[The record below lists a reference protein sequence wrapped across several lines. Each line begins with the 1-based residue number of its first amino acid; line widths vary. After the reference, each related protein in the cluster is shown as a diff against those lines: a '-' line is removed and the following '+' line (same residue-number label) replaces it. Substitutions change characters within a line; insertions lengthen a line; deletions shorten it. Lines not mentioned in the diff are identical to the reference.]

1 MKLKMIGII
10 VLLVV
15 LAFSAVPIV
24 SYGAS
29 SPTFTPPSNLKM
41 GSFVPNPEV
50 VGGNA
55 SNLSKWFSMSWGI
68 NQAYQVGAVDYPY
81 QFLYGNF
88 FQNGQQVVQPIQV
101 EFTINWTKVASTD
114 PLGIGEPGW
123 TDLGTF
129 TGFQTGVFDTGEP
142 GSSLGNY
149 PIHVFYVQNS
159 TILEYNVTTE
169 QGQSTYTV
177 PSFMPTSAVNG
188 SFYIVVQ
195 VEYAID
201 TLGEVGQKGYRTIMV
216 GEGEY
221 NALISHVTGKP
232 TTSVNAGLT
241 GASALLNWSFSA
253 GEWSV
258 TFVHFLNNNP
268 SDLSSSNIQ
277 ILQRNNF
284 TYEQTGGIAH
294 LRYNFSLNQ
303 VSGVY
308 AWQFHEGI
316 TDYGTSFVVYN
327 NVTVQQSGDK
337 PPMISIFIKPASQ
350 GGSEQISIYAK
361 DAKNSS
367 IFMEIS
373 VWYGNDIYTVP
384 NATFENVIYYFA
396 PANVTS
402 GTNYTLPSFTSNF
415 YGELNVEVLS
425 ENIYHQ
431 WNNSYASSVVK
442 SNVYSN
448 GSYHFPGPA
457 QSWITSP
464 FSGPLNAVFLVA
476 GIGLFIY
483 SVHES
488 GLEGAARRKVLQGL
502 NAPFLDVRT
511 HYLAAVVLFLLAFVN
526 WSLLFATITSWG
538 GLFP

>member
-1 MKLKMIGII
+1 MNVRKAW
-10 VLLVV
+10 VFLLLSFLVISV
-15 LAFSAVPIV
+15 IPMA
-24 SYGAS
+24 SYASS

-41 GSFVPNPEV
+41 GSFIADPEV
-50 VGGNA
+50 VGGN
-55 SNLSKWFSMSWGI
+55 STNLSKWFSMSWGI
-68 NQAYQVGAVDYPY
+68 NQAYQVGASTYPY

-88 FQNGQQVVQPIQV
+88 YQNGRQTVQPIQV

-123 TDLGTF
+123 TDLGSF
-129 TGFQTGVFDTGEP
+129 TGFQDGVFDTGEP

-177 PSFMPTSAVNG
+177 PSFMPISAVNG
-188 SFYIVVQ
+188 SFYIIVQ
-195 VEYAID
+195 IEYAID
-201 TLGEVGQKGYRTIMV
+201 TLGEVGQMGYRTVYV
-216 GEGEY
+216 GEGEF
-221 NALISHVTGKP
+221 NILQLNTDGPP
-232 TTSVNAGLT
+232 TPVVNGQGPAY
-241 GASALLNWSFSA
+241 LNLSFS
-253 GEWSV
+253 GGDWNVE
-258 TFVHFLNNNP
+258 FVHFLNNNP
-268 SDLSSSNIQ
+268 GNNSTSNIQ
-277 ILQRNNF
+277 ILQRYNF
-284 TYEQTGGIAH
+284 TFTQTRGTVR
-294 LRYNFSLNQ
+294 LMYNFTSSNPA
-303 VSGVY
+303 GVY
-308 AWQFHEGI
+308 GWRLYEGI
-316 TDYGTSFVVYN
+316 TGYGSTFVVHN
-327 NVTVQQSGDK
+327 NVTIQQSGDK
-337 PPMISIFIKPASQ
+337 PPLISIYIKPASQ
-350 GGSEQISIYAK
+350 GGNEQISVYAK

-367 IFMEIS
+367 IFLEIS
-373 VWYGNDIYTVP
+373 VWYGDNPYIVP
-384 NATFENVIYYFA
+384 YPSFSNVIYYFA

-402 GTNYTLPSFTSNF
+402 GANYTLPSFTSNF

-457 QSWITSP
+457 QSWVTSP
-464 FSGPLNAVFLVA
+464 FSGPLNALFLVA

-511 HYLAAVVLFLLAFVN
+511 HYLAAILLFMMAFVN

-538 GLFP
+538 GLVP

>member
-1 MKLKMIGII
+1 MNVRKAWVFLLLSFLVISII
-10 VLLVV
+10 PM
-15 LAFSAVPIV
+15 A
-24 SYGAS
+24 SYASS

-41 GSFVPNPEV
+41 GSFVADPEI

-55 SNLSKWFSMSWGI
+55 TNLSKWFSMSWGI
-68 NQAYQVGAVDYPY
+68 NQAYQVGASTYPY

-88 FQNGQQVVQPIQV
+88 YQNGRQTVQPIQV

-123 TDLGTF
+123 TDLGSF
-129 TGFQTGVFDTGEP
+129 TGFQDGVFDTGEP

-177 PSFMPTSAVNG
+177 PSFMPISAVNG
-188 SFYIVVQ
+188 SFYIIVQ
-195 VEYAID
+195 IEYAID
-201 TLGEVGQKGYRTIMV
+201 TLGEVGQMGYRTVYV
-216 GEGEY
+216 GEGEF
-221 NALISHVTGKP
+221 NILQLNTDGPP
-232 TTSVNAGLT
+232 TPVVNGQGPAY
-241 GASALLNWSFSA
+241 LNLSFS
-253 GEWSV
+253 GGDWNVE
-258 TFVHFLNNNP
+258 FVHFLNNNP
-268 SDLSSSNIQ
+268 GNNSTSNIQ
-277 ILQRNNF
+277 ILQRYNF
-284 TYEQTGGIAH
+284 TFTQTRGTVR
-294 LRYNFSLNQ
+294 LMYNFTSSNPA
-303 VSGVY
+303 GVY
-308 AWQFHEGI
+308 GWRLYEGI
-316 TDYGTSFVVYN
+316 TGYGSTFVVHN
-327 NVTVQQSGDK
+327 NVTIQQSGDK
-337 PPMISIFIKPASQ
+337 PPLISIYIKPASQ
-350 GGSEQISIYAK
+350 GGNEQISVYAK

-367 IFMEIS
+367 IFLEIS
-373 VWYGNDIYTVP
+373 VWYGDNPYIVP
-384 NATFENVIYYFA
+384 YPSFSNVIYYFA

-402 GTNYTLPSFTSNF
+402 GANYTLPSFTSNF

-425 ENIYHQ
+425 ENIYHE

-442 SNVYSN
+442 SNVYNN
-448 GSYHFPGPA
+448 GSYNSPGPT

-488 GLEGAARRKVLQGL
+488 GLEGAARRRIMQGL

-526 WSLLFATITSWG
+526 WSLLFATVTSWG
-538 GLFP
+538 GWIP

>member
-1 MKLKMIGII
+1 MNVRKAWVFLLLSVLVISII
-10 VLLVV
+10 PM
-15 LAFSAVPIV
+15 A
-24 SYGAS
+24 SYASS

-41 GSFVPNPEV
+41 GSFVADPEV

-55 SNLSKWFSMSWGI
+55 TNLSKWFSMSWGI
-68 NQAYQVGAVDYPY
+68 NQAYQVGASTYPY

-88 FQNGQQVVQPIQV
+88 YQNGRQTVQPIQV

-123 TDLGTF
+123 TDLGSF
-129 TGFQTGVFDTGEP
+129 TGFQNGVFDTGEP

-177 PSFMPTSAVNG
+177 PSFMPISAVNG
-188 SFYIVVQ
+188 SFYIIVQ

-201 TLGEVGQKGYRTIMV
+201 TLGEVGQMGYRTVYV
-216 GEGEY
+216 GEGEF
-221 NALISHVTGKP
+221 NILQLNTDGPP
-232 TTSVNAGLT
+232 TPVVNGQGPAY
-241 GASALLNWSFSA
+241 LNLSFS
-253 GEWSV
+253 GGDWNVE
-258 TFVHFLNNNP
+258 FVHFLNNNP
-268 SDLSSSNIQ
+268 GNNSTSNIQ
-277 ILQRNNF
+277 ILQRYNF
-284 TYEQTGGIAH
+284 TFTQTRGTVR
-294 LRYNFSLNQ
+294 LMYNFTSSNPA
-303 VSGVY
+303 GVY
-308 AWQFHEGI
+308 GWRLYEGI
-316 TDYGTSFVVYN
+316 TGYGSTFVVHN
-327 NVTVQQSGDK
+327 NVTIQQSGDK
-337 PPMISIFIKPASQ
+337 PPMISIYIKPARQ
-350 GGSEQISIYAK
+350 GGIEQISVYAK

-367 IFMEIS
+367 IFLEIS
-373 VWYGNDIYTVP
+373 VWYGDNPYIVP
-384 NATFENVIYYFA
+384 YPSFSNVIYYFA

-402 GTNYTLPSFTSNF
+402 GTNYTLPSFTSDF

-425 ENIYHQ
+425 ENIYHE

-442 SNVYSN
+442 SNVYNN
-448 GSYHFPGPA
+448 GSYNSPGPT

-511 HYLAAVVLFLLAFVN
+511 HYLAAILLFLLAFVN
-526 WSLLFATITSWG
+526 WSLLFTTITSWG